1 MARQDIAGLFSVN
14 GSVTS
19 LGGGSRPM
27 RLPTMNQ
34 FPKLNQRIISQPAMI
49 DGPMG
54 KLPEM
59 TTDVIDVAAGYAVE
73 NVRRDRDAVRSPVR
87 LELRQLLGRMLGDG
101 HRAARP

>member
-1 MARQDIAGLFSVN
+1 MARRDIAGLFSVN

-19 LGGGSRPM
+19 LGSGSRSM

-34 FPKLNQRIISQPAMI
+34 FPKLNHRVISQSAMI
-49 DGPMG
+49 EGPVG

-73 NVRRDRDAVRSPVR
+73 NVRRDRGEARMSER
-87 LELRQLLGRMLGDG
+87 TGLRQLIGRMLGGG

>member
-1 MARQDIAGLFSVN
+1 MARQDIAGLFSVS

-19 LGGGSRPM
+19 LGSGSRPM

-34 FPKLNQRIISQPAMI
+34 FPKLNQRIVSQLAMI
-49 DGPMG
+49 DGPVG

-73 NVRRDRDAVRSPVR
+73 NVRRDRGEARSSVR
-87 LELRQLLGRMLGDG
+87 LGLRQLLGRMLGGG